1 MGSAAAERLRDEHAG
16 VRRESVA
23 EALPI
28 HQQLPVDEDV
38 HVSAQAPALVADV
51 EGDPGGD
58 DVERRDELGQ
68 RGRLDVQRT
77 PGEAREEGRQV
88 LRELDLRHPGSIAH
102 SELTAKGW
110 TKTPHGDTRAPGSPE
125 ALASSPVA
133 HVDGHGARRRTY
145 VRATVLVTMWLREL
159 RVKNLKRLRD
169 FTLSLRGADG
179 EPRRWTVIIGPNGT
193 GKTSILQAAALA
205 AAGNFRADD
214 LVKDIR
220 ASLSDKRQET
230 EEAENEDSGPWTGR
244 PWAGGVWK
252 GGAPSSVGRRKHFA
266 EVDIAADFV
275 FGPIGRASPHVHPLR
290 EGQGPLGIREVLR
303 SRIRISP
310 DRAVAGNSGY
320 FDTAAEGAED
330 PTVGND
336 RSGDRDTDP
345 LVAAREDD
353 LPLWFVAGYGV
364 QRDLPEDALTVSR
377 PERASIDRLRA
388 LFGPRQLI
396 GPNFQALFDKD
407 LSLEYAALLR
417 DVLMHTKQLV
427 PGIEH
432 IELRGRGGVSKPED
446 LTKGHRFVQRVAGV
460 DLKLPARWLSHGYQS
475 SLAWVADL
483 VGQIMLEGGSGARRE
498 DMEGLVLIDEIDLYL
513 HPTWQVGLIQAL
525 RETLPNMQFIA
536 TTHSPILLSAFH
548 RDEVVMLDFDD
559 EGNVVQRPTPR
570 DPRLLTGS
578 ELYEL
583 FFGIDKLY
591 PAELGERLERYV
603 RLATDPFRSD
613 EDDATARRLLAE
625 LLAEDID
632 PGVPMSLRRHQVG

>member
-1 MGSAAAERLRDEHAG
+1 
-16 VRRESVA
+16 
-23 EALPI
+23 
-28 HQQLPVDEDV
+28 
-38 HVSAQAPALVADV
+38 
-51 EGDPGGD
+51 
-58 DVERRDELGQ
+58 
-68 RGRLDVQRT
+68 
-77 PGEAREEGRQV
+77 
-88 LRELDLRHPGSIAH
+88 
-102 SELTAKGW
+102 
-110 TKTPHGDTRAPGSPE
+110 
-125 ALASSPVA
+125 
-133 HVDGHGARRRTY
+133 
-145 VRATVLVTMWLREL
+145 MWLREL

-169 FTLSLRGADG
+169 FTLDLRAADG

-193 GKTSILQAAALA
+193 GKTSLLQAAALA

-214 LVKDIR
+214 LVKDLR
-220 ASLSDKRQET
+220 DSLPDKRQEI
-230 EEAENEDSGPWTGR
+230 EEKGPR
-244 PWAGGVWK
+244 GGV
-252 GGAPSSVGRRKHFA
+252 RKRYA

-275 FGPIGRASPHVHPLR
+275 FGPIGRAALDVHPLR
-290 EGQGPLGIREVLR
+290 NQQDALGGGEVLR
-303 SRIRISP
+303 SRLSVSP
-310 DRAVAGNSGY
+310 DRPVAGNARY
-320 FDTAAEGAED
+320 VDAAAFPLEEAGDPED
-330 PTVGND
+330 PTLAPD

-364 QRDLPEDALTVSR
+364 QRDLPEDALTVSVTK
-377 PERASIDRLRA
+377 PASIDRLRA

-396 GPNFQALFDKD
+396 GPNFQALFEKD
-407 LSLEYAALLR
+407 MSLEYADLLR

-483 VGQIMLEGGSGARRE
+483 VGQVMLEGGSGVGRE
-498 DMEGLVLIDEIDLYL
+498 HMEGLVLIDEIDLYL
-513 HPTWQVGLIQAL
+513 HPKWQVGLIQAL

-559 EGNVVQRPTPR
+559 DGNVVQEKTPR

-591 PAELGERLERYV
+591 PAELGERLERYT
-603 RLATDPFRSD
+603 RLATDPYRT
-613 EDDATARRLLAE
+613 EEEDATARWLLEE
-625 LLAEDID
+625 LQRDEID
-632 PGVPMSLRRHQVG
+632 PGIPLSVRRHRNQVG

>member
-1 MGSAAAERLRDEHAG
+1 
-16 VRRESVA
+16 
-23 EALPI
+23 
-28 HQQLPVDEDV
+28 
-38 HVSAQAPALVADV
+38 
-51 EGDPGGD
+51 
-58 DVERRDELGQ
+58 
-68 RGRLDVQRT
+68 
-77 PGEAREEGRQV
+77 
-88 LRELDLRHPGSIAH
+88 
-102 SELTAKGW
+102 
-110 TKTPHGDTRAPGSPE
+110 
-125 ALASSPVA
+125 
-133 HVDGHGARRRTY
+133 
-145 VRATVLVTMWLREL
+145 MWLREL

-169 FTLSLRGADG
+169 FTLKLGEGG
-179 EPRRWTVIIGPNGT
+179 EPRKWTVIIGPNGT

-220 ASLSDKRQET
+220 ASLPDKRQER
-230 EEAENEDSGPWTGR
+230 EEDESSGSLS
-244 PWAGGVWK
+244 AG
-252 GGAPSSVGRRKHFA
+252 PLSVGPLTPQVLTPQVLTPRVLGSSARRKRYA
-266 EVDIAADFV
+266 EVDITADFV
-275 FGPIGRASPHVHPLR
+275 FGPNGRNTPEVHPFR
-290 EGQGPLGIREVLR
+290 GTQGKPGTDEVLR

-310 DRAVAGNSGY
+310 DRAVAGNADY
-320 FDTAAEGAED
+320 FVAMEGAED
-330 PTVGND
+330 PTVGAQ

-364 QRDLPEDALTVSR
+364 QRDLPEDAVTVSR

-396 GPNFQALFDKD
+396 GPNFQTLFEKD
-407 LSLEYAALLR
+407 LAREYARLLR

-432 IELRGRGGVSKPED
+432 IELRGRGGISRPED
-446 LTKGHRFVQRVAGV
+446 LTTGHRFVQRVAGV

-483 VGQIMLEGGSGARRE
+483 VGQVMLEGGPGVTRNQ
-498 DMEGLVLIDEIDLYL
+498 MEGLVLIDEIDLYL
-513 HPTWQVGLIQAL
+513 HPKWQVGLIQAL

-548 RDEVVMLDFDD
+548 REEVVMLDFDD
-559 EGNVVQRPTPR
+559 EGNVVQVPTPR

-591 PAELGERLERYV
+591 PSELGERLERYI
-603 RLATDPFRSD
+603 RIATDPYRSD
-613 EDDATARRLLAE
+613 EEETTARRLLEE
-625 LLAEDID
+625 LRHEDIE
-632 PGVPMSLRRHQVG
+632 PGVPLSQRKRRNQAG